1 MKRTRFTEE
10 QIIGVLKESEAGA
23 KTADLARRHGVSEAT
38 IYNWKSKYGGLEV
51 SEARRL
57 RELESENAKLK
68 RLLAD
73 TMLDN
78 VALKDLLGKKVLTPA
93 AMREAVAHLQACHGM
108 SERRACRVIDA
119 DRKSVRYRSTRDD
132 DAGLREKLRELANQR
147 RRFGYRRLHILLRRE
162 GVMINRKKTQR
173 LYQEEG
179 LAVRRRRSRRRAAG
193 SRAPA
198 PVLALPNHRWS
209 LDFVHD
215 QMASGRRFRVLNVV
229 DDVTRECLA
238 AVPDTSISG
247 RRVVRELTELIARR
261 GKPGM
266 IVSDNG
272 TELTSN
278 AVLAW
283 CGEIGVEWHYIA
295 PGRPMQNGYVESFNG
310 RMRDELLN
318 ETLFISLAHARVEIA
333 AWVEDYNRERPHSSL
348 GYATPAAFAAE
359 LDKQWPA
366 PLRPSGSAT
375 LPIAST
381 ALMRNK
387 TARL

>member
-1 MKRTRFTEE
+1 
-10 QIIGVLKESEAGA
+10 
-23 KTADLARRHGVSEAT
+23 
-38 IYNWKSKYGGLEV
+38 
-51 SEARRL
+51 
-57 RELESENAKLK
+57 
-68 RLLAD
+68 
-73 TMLDN
+73 
-78 VALKDLLGKKVLTPA
+78 
-93 AMREAVAHLQACHGM
+93 M

-119 DRKSVRYRSTRDD
+119 DRKSVRYRSTQDD
-132 DAGLREKLRELANQR
+132 DAQLREKLRELANQR

-179 LAVRRRRSRRRAAG
+179 LAVSRRRSRRRAVG
-193 SRAPA
+193 TRAPA
-198 PVLALPNHRWS
+198 PVLALPNQRWS

-229 DDVTRECLA
+229 VDVTRECLA

-247 RRVVRELTELIARR
+247 RRVVRELTALIERR

-283 CGEIGVEWHYIA
+283 CEEIGVEWHYIA

-333 AWVEDYNRERPHSSL
+333 VWVEDYNRERPPSSL

-359 LDKQWPA
+359 LGRK
-366 PLRPSGSAT
+366 L
-375 LPIAST
+375 I
-381 ALMRNK
+381 N
-387 TARL
+387 

>member
-1 MKRTRFTEE
+1 
-10 QIIGVLKESEAGA
+10 
-23 KTADLARRHGVSEAT
+23 
-38 IYNWKSKYGGLEV
+38 
-51 SEARRL
+51 
-57 RELESENAKLK
+57 
-68 RLLAD
+68 
-73 TMLDN
+73 
-78 VALKDLLGKKVLTPA
+78 
-93 AMREAVAHLQACHGM
+93 M

-119 DRKSVRYRSTRDD
+119 DRKSVRYRSTQDD
-132 DAGLREKLRELANQR
+132 DAQLREKLRELANQR

-179 LAVRRRRSRRRAAG
+179 LAVSRRRSRRRAVG
-193 SRAPA
+193 TRAPA
-198 PVLALPNHRWS
+198 PVLALPNQRWS

-229 DDVTRECLA
+229 VDVTRECLA

-247 RRVVRELTELIARR
+247 RRVVRELTALIERR

-283 CGEIGVEWHYIA
+283 CEEIGVEWHYIA

-333 AWVEDYNRERPHSSL
+333 VWVEDYNRERPPSSL

-366 PLRPSGSAT
+366 SPRPTGSAAQ
-375 LPIAST
+375 PIAST
-381 ALMRNK
+381 ALIPWLRD
-387 TARL
+387 TGGVRRRTR